1 MKQIVDSTK
10 ELATRAWDS
19 FSYFMIEIGQ
29 FIPKLLGALLFWF
42 IGRFIA
48 RLLKR
53 LIIKMAK
60 LIKID
65 VIADKVELDQMLGQ
79 IGIKHKFSTI
89 IGNIIYYVLL
99 LVVLLSVF
107 DILGLTVAKDLFN
120 EVIGLIPDI
129 FISIILFV
137 FGLYLANFVR
147 DFINGRLNNMN
158 IEQASVIG
166 SIAKFGILLI
176 VFSMILSQLS
186 IGNDLISKLTQY
198 LFAAIGLGLA
208 IAIGLGGKDVAKE
221 ILERIFKPKK

>member
-1 MKQIVDSTK
+1 MEQVVESTK
-10 ELATRAWDS
+10 ELGAKVWES
-19 FSYFMIEIGQ
+19 FSYFMNEIGQ

-42 IGRFIA
+42 VGRFIA
-48 RLLKR
+48 RLLRK
-53 LIIKMAK
+53 LIIKFAK

-65 VIADKVELDQMLGQ
+65 TIADKVELDQMLDQ

-99 LVVLLSVF
+99 LVVLLTVF
-107 DILGLTVAKDLFN
+107 DILGLTVAKELFDK
-120 EVIGLIPDI
+120 VVG
-129 FISIILFV
+129 FSVILFV

-147 DFINGRLNNMN
+147 DFINGRLQNMN

-166 SIAKFGILLI
+166 PIAKFGILLI
-176 VFSMILSQLS
+176 VFSMILSQLN

-208 IAIGLGGKDVAKE
+208 IAIGLGGKDAAKE
-221 ILERIFKPKK
+221 VIDRVFRQK

>member
-1 MKQIVDSTK
+1 MEQVVESTK
-10 ELATRAWDS
+10 ELGAKVWES
-19 FSYFMIEIGQ
+19 FSYFMNEIGQ

-42 IGRFIA
+42 VGRFIA
-48 RLLKR
+48 RLLRK
-53 LIIKMAK
+53 LIIKFAK

-65 VIADKVELDQMLGQ
+65 TIADKVELDQMLGQ

-99 LVVLLSVF
+99 LVVLLTVF
-107 DILGLTVAKDLFN
+107 DVLGLTIAKELFDK
-120 EVIGLIPDI
+120 VVGFIPDI
-129 FISIILFV
+129 FISVILFI

-147 DFINGRLNNMN
+147 DFINGRLQNMK

-176 VFSMILSQLS
+176 VLSMILSQLN

-208 IAIGLGGKDVAKE
+208 IAIGLGGKDTAKE
-221 ILERIFKPKK
+221 MIDRVFRQK